1 MSSDFRY
8 IAYIRPAATNTV
20 GSSESVRIVS
30 NTTQLTV
37 ECLLPGTAY
46 IFSLT
51 CRING
56 VEVPGPI
63 AVTNVS
69 TKPYVSP
76 LEGKTRY
83 M

>member
-1 MSSDFRY
+1 MSSDCRY
-8 IAYIRPAATNTV
+8 VAYVRPAATHTV
-20 GSSESVRIVS
+20 RSSESLRIVS
-30 NTTQLTV
+30 NTTKITA
-37 ECLLPGTAY
+37 ECLLPGTEY

-51 CRING
+51 CSVNG